1 MTNPV
6 EPHQGPFGYGTPPP
20 RPTNGTAIAALV
32 FAILLAPVG
41 IVLGYIARSQIKRTG
56 EAGGGMATAALI
68 IGWVFTVLGIVVG
81 VIAAMFVGL
90 GYFVTET
97 LPNWL

>member
-1 MTNPV
+1 MINPV
-6 EPHQGPFGYGTPPP
+6 EPHGNPSGYGTSPPQS
-20 RPTNGTAIAALV
+20 TNGTAIAALV
-32 FAILLAPVG
+32 FAILLAPMG

-68 IGWVFTVLGIVVG
+68 IGWTFTVLGIVVG
-81 VIAAMFVGL
+81 VIAAIFVAL

>member
-1 MTNPV
+1 VINPV
-6 EPHQGPFGYGTPPP
+6 EPHGGPSGYGTASPQS
-20 RPTNGTAIAALV
+20 TNGTAVAALV
-32 FAILLAPVG
+32 FSIVLAPVG
-41 IVLGYIARSQIKRTG
+41 IVLGYVARSQIKRTG

-68 IGWVFTVLGIVVG
+68 IGWVLTVLGIVVG
-81 VIAAMFVGL
+81 VIAALFVAL

>member
-1 MTNPV
+1 VTNPV
-6 EPHQGPFGYGTPPP
+6 ERYEGLPGYGAPPQS
-20 RPTNGTAIAALV
+20 TNGTAIAALV
-32 FAILLAPVG
+32 FAILVAPVG
-41 IVLGYIARSQIKRTG
+41 IVLGYVARSQIKRTG
-56 EAGGGMATAALI
+56 EAGGGIATAALI

-81 VIAAMFVGL
+81 VILAMFVGL

>member
-1 MTNPV
+1 VVNPV
-6 EPHQGPFGYGTPPP
+6 EPHGYGTSPQ
-20 RPTNGTAIAALV
+20 RPTNGTAIAALIC
-32 FAILLAPVG
+32 AIAVAPAG
-41 IVLGYIARSQIKRTG
+41 IILGYMARSQIKRTG

-68 IGWVFTVLGIVVG
+68 IGWVLTILGIVVG
-81 VIAAMFVGL
+81 VIAVIFVAL